1 MEGDQMGCN
10 CGGSGKWQ
18 PPAEAGEQTVVAATG
33 PAAPGYFH
41 QPEPKVWNG
50 PQPAPVKPTA

>member
-1 MEGDQMGCN
+1 MSPCN
-10 CGGSGKWQ
+10 CGGSGQWK
-18 PPAEAGEQTVVAATG
+18 PPADQGEQTVVAATG

-50 PQPAPVKPTA
+50 PQPAPAKPTG